1 VPTSLPS
8 ISTFTDAA
16 VVSPFDPKQSP
27 SKAAA
32 YWLRRD
38 IVRGVFMPAERL
50 KVEHLVKFY
59 GVGHSPIRE
68 AIILLSSSGL
78 VVHEHQKGYRVAPVS
93 LEDYDDV
100 VNVYQHLYMLAV
112 DMALDRED
120 STWEERMVVQ
130 LHRSAK
136 VQQVMPD
143 GEPEARE
150 KWQRAYGEL
159 HAQILSGCNS
169 PLMLQLISDIG
180 AKLERY
186 VGLFADFE
194 NVRERQHHTEH
205 REIVDALLTRDRAKA
220 HDLIQRY
227 FAAGQPFRASVIE
240 VLKRNRITGSR
251 RGRKPQ
257 AALQPA

>member
-1 VPTSLPS
+1 MPTSLPS
-8 ISTFTDAA
+8 ISTFADPA
-16 VVSPFDPKQSP
+16 VGSPFDPKQNP

-100 VNVYQHLYMLAV
+100 INVYQHLYLLAV
-112 DMALDRED
+112 DMAFDRND
-120 STWEERMVVQ
+120 PAWEENLIVQ
-130 LHRSAK
+130 MHRSAK
-136 VQQVMPD
+136 IPPAFPD
-143 GEPEARE
+143 SGPEVRE

-159 HAQILSGCNS
+159 HSAILAGCAS
-169 PLMLQLISDIG
+169 PLLMQIIADTG

-194 NVRERQHHTEH
+194 NVRARDPHAEH
-205 REIVDALLTRDRAKA
+205 RAIVDTIVA
-220 HDLIQRY
+220 HDREHTRQLLHQY

-240 VLKRNRITGSR
+240 VLKRNRATGSR

-257 AALQPA
+257 NATA

>member
-1 VPTSLPS
+1 MPTSIPS
-8 ISTFTDAA
+8 IATFTNPA
-16 VVSPFDPKQSP
+16 VVSPVDAKTSP

-93 LEDYDDV
+93 IEDYEDV
-100 VNVYQHLYMLAV
+100 INVYQHLYMLAV
-112 DMALDRED
+112 DMALDRQD
-120 STWEERMVVQ
+120 SAWEERMVVQ

-136 VQQVMPD
+136 VKQAMPSD
-143 GEPEARE
+143 EPELRE
-150 KWQRAYGEL
+150 TWQRAYGEL

-169 PLMLQLISDIG
+169 PLLLQLIADIG
-180 AKLERY
+180 ARLERY

-194 NVRERQHHTEH
+194 SVRERDHHAEH
-205 REIVDALLTRDRAKA
+205 RAIIDALLARDRTKA
-220 HDLIQRY
+220 HDLILRY
-227 FAAGQPFRASVIE
+227 FAASQPFRESVIE
-240 VLKRNRITGSR
+240 VLKRGQGSGKR
-251 RGRKPQ
+251 RGRKP
-257 AALQPA
+257 AA